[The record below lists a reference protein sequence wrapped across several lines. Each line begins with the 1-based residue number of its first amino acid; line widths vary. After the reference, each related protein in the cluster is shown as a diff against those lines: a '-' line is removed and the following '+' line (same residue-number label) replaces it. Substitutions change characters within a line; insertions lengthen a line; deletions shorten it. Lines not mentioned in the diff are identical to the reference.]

1 MKLFFSPHIKPTLK
15 TIVKIH
21 MQTIQ
26 LRFLALVLL
35 FLGVNRL
42 ELVAQDSPNFILFLT
57 DDQGWSGTS
66 LEMDPNRP
74 ASNSDFYLMPR
85 LEQLAQRG
93 MIFSQAYAPA
103 AKCSPTRCSILTGQS
118 TARNQFTYTD
128 NAIASGTRV
137 VEATTIRD
145 IPSTDVTIAEW
156 LKEQGLDYTTAH
168 YGKWHINA
176 GGPSAHGFD
185 RSDGET
191 SNGEGNQGGVSQAD
205 PKRIFSLTDSAD
217 VFMTEAVQRGRPFY
231 LQLSHYAPHTP
242 TEGRPNSLTDWAN
255 TSLHPPGQKHSDA
268 EYGAMLSDLDDG
280 LGLLLDRIEA
290 LGIADNTYIIYLS
303 DNGAPGNNRPLRSG
317 KNSCY
322 EGGIRVPMVVA
333 GPSVQAGVY
342 NSTAVVGYDIFPTI
356 IDMVA
361 GNMNDAPMD
370 LDGVSLHPT
379 LVNAVLPALD
389 RNGKEIIFHSP
400 HFNANRQVGPQSAIV
415 DGNYKF
421 VVNYEEQEL
430 ALYDLDTDLGE
441 EVDLTNQLPAK
452 AQELCLRLRDYLK
465 QVGANRVSLNPAH
478 PNFSGTAPDVDQDG
492 LPDEWEFQELL
503 TDRYGAEDDP
513 DGDGINNEAEW
524 MNGSDP
530 YQAGTTAVSG
540 TQIES
545 ESIAAYLSPQPFD
558 EELNLKIRPSFQQ
571 ENLSI
576 ALYNVAGQKMLE
588 EQTAGTSLITLSTA
602 QISPGYYFLKLTALQ
617 SMKTEV
623 LAVIRQ

>member
-1 MKLFFSPHIKPTLK
+1 
-15 TIVKIH
+15 
-21 MQTIQ
+21 MQTTL
-26 LRFLALVLL
+26 LRFLPLVLL
-35 FLGVNRL
+35 FLFANRL

-93 MIFSQAYAPA
+93 MTFSQAYAPA

-128 NAIASGTRV
+128 NSIASGTRV
-137 VEATTIRD
+137 VEGITIRD
-145 IPSTDVTIAEW
+145 IPTSDVTIADW
-156 LKEQGLDYTTAH
+156 LKQQSLNYTTAH
-168 YGKWHINA
+168 YGKWHINS

-185 RSDGET
+185 RGDGET
-191 SNGEGNQGGVSQAD
+191 SNSVGDQGGVSQAD

-217 VFMTEAVQRGRPFY
+217 VFMTEAVQQGRPFY

-242 TEGRPNSLTDWAN
+242 IEGRPSSLTEWAN
-255 TSLHPPGQKHSDA
+255 TSLHPPGQKHSNA
-268 EYGAMLSDLDDG
+268 EYGAMVSDLDNG

-303 DNGAPGNNRPLRSG
+303 DNGAPGNNRPLRQG

-322 EGGIRVPMVVA
+322 EGGVRVPMVVA
-333 GPSVQAGVY
+333 GPSVQEGVY
-342 NSTAVVGYDIFPTI
+342 NSTPVIGYDIFPTI
-356 IDMVA
+356 IDLVA
-361 GNMNDAPMD
+361 GNMNDAPAD
-370 LDGVSLHPT
+370 LDGVSLQPT
-379 LVNAVLPALD
+379 LVNAALPSLD
-389 RNGKEIIFHSP
+389 RGEQEIIFHSP
-400 HFNANRQVGPQSAIV
+400 HFNTSGQVGPQSAIV

-430 ALYDLDTDLGE
+430 ALYNLETDLGE
-441 EVDLTNQLPAK
+441 EIDLTGQLPDK

-465 QVGANRVSLNPAH
+465 DVGANRVSLNAGH
-478 PNFSGTAPDVDQDG
+478 PDFSGTEPDVDADG
-492 LPDEWEFQELL
+492 LPDAWEFEELL
-503 TDRYGAEDDP
+503 TDRYGAADDP
-513 DGDGINNEAEW
+513 DGDGISNEAEW

-530 YQAGTTAVSG
+530 YRAGTTTVLG
-540 TQIES
+540 TEIES
-545 ESIAAYLSPQPFD
+545 ESIAAYLSPQPFGD
-558 EELNLKIRPSFQQ
+558 VLNVKIESSFQQ

-576 ALYNVAGQKMLE
+576 ALYNVAGQKILE
-588 EQTAGTSLITLSTA
+588 EQAVGTSLITLSTA
-602 QISPGYYFLKLTALQ
+602 QISPGYYFIKLTALK
-617 SMKTEV
+617 SMKTQV

>member
-1 MKLFFSPHIKPTLK
+1 
-15 TIVKIH
+15 
-21 MQTIQ
+21 MQTTQ
-26 LRFLALVLL
+26 LRILSFLLL
-35 FLGVNRL
+35 FLCVNRL

-93 MIFSQAYAPA
+93 MTFSQAYAPA

-128 NAIASGTRV
+128 NSIASGTRV
-137 VEATTIRD
+137 VEGITIRD
-145 IPSTDVTIAEW
+145 IPMSDITIAEW
-156 LKEQGLDYTTAH
+156 LQQQNLNYTTAH
-168 YGKWHINA
+168 YGKWHINS

-191 SNGEGNQGGVSQAD
+191 SNSVGDQGGVSQAD

-217 VFMTEAVQRGRPFY
+217 VFMTEAVQQGRPFY

-242 TEGRPNSLTDWAN
+242 TEGRPESLMEWGDTN
-255 TSLHPPGQKHSDA
+255 LHPPGQKHSDS
-268 EYGAMLSDLDDG
+268 EYGAMVSDLDQG

-333 GPSVQAGVY
+333 GPAVQEGVY

-356 IDMVA
+356 IDFVS
-361 GNMNDAPMD
+361 GSMNDAPAD
-370 LDGVSLHPT
+370 LDGVSLQPT
-379 LVNAVLPALD
+379 LVNAALPALD
-389 RNGKEIIFHSP
+389 RSGKEIIFHSP
-400 HFNANRQVGPQSAIV
+400 HFNTSGQVGPQSAIV
-415 DGNYKF
+415 DGKYKF

-430 ALYDLDTDLGE
+430 ALYDLDADLME
-441 EVDLTNQLPAK
+441 EVDLTSQFPTK
-452 AQELCLRLRDYLK
+452 AQELCVRLRDYLK

-530 YQAGTTAVSG
+530 YQAGTTAVTSA
-540 TQIES
+540 QFES
-545 ESIAAYLSPQPFD
+545 ESIATYLSPQPFGD
-558 EELNLKIRPSFQQ
+558 ELNVKIEPSFQQ
-571 ENLSI
+571 ENLSV

-602 QISPGYYFLKLTALQ
+602 RISPGYYFIKLTALKT
-617 SMKTEV
+617 MKKQV